1 MQRPNPFTH
10 QTFLESD
17 VLSEGET
24 ASVLKKFTFKG
35 ETDISGLCSI
45 SKGLKV
51 LRGGV
56 VAGMN
61 ETDTNSIPSKEA
73 AGPSGKN
80 NNNNNKNLILGSFLV
95 LIVKWQE
102 MRSKKTFKELLLLSC
117 TESESTEAT

>member
-1 MQRPNPFTH
+1 MKERQP
-10 QTFLESD
+10 
-17 VLSEGET
+17 LS
-24 ASVLKKFTFKG
+24 SRSSHLKG

-51 LRGGV
+51 LRGDV
-56 VAGMN
+56 VADMN

-80 NNNNNKNLILGSFLV
+80 NNNKKNLILGSFLV

-102 MRSKKTFKELLLLSC
+102 MRSKKTFKELLQLSC
-117 TESESTEAT
+117 FSHVRLCATP